1 MSNTYQSLKDHVCS
15 YIADLIAN
23 DQVPDSGKIV
33 EQEICDA
40 LGVSRTPV
48 REALIQLAADGFL
61 ESVPRRGFFINRLT
75 REKAIEIV
83 QILGPLDG
91 RAAYL
96 ASGRMSV
103 EEIAEL
109 RQIHE
114 SIANAMR
121 AGDYLHHNELQ
132 HEFHNYYL
140 ERCGNKRL
148 IEIVQH
154 LNWYFMKR
162 ETINVVERGLVS
174 KLEQSVAEHEE
185 IVRLFEAVDAEA
197 LQRYIRDV
205 HWDME
210 NVDTLTW

>member
-96 ASGRMSV
+96 ASGRMNI

-109 RQIHE
+109 RRIHE
-114 SIANAMR
+114 SIASAMR

-174 KLEQSVAEHEE
+174 KLEQSVVEHEE
-185 IVRLFEAVDAEA
+185 IVRLFEAGDAEA

>member
-185 IVRLFEAVDAEA
+185 IVRLFEAGDAEA

>member
-1 MSNTYQSLKDHVCS
+1 MTNTYQSLKDHVCN
-15 YIADLIAN
+15 YIADLIAS
-23 DQVPDSGKIV
+23 DQVPESGKIV
-33 EQEICDA
+33 EQEVCDA

-61 ESVPRRGFFINRLT
+61 ENIPRRGFFINRLT

-96 ASGRMSV
+96 ASGRMS
-103 EEIAEL
+103 EAEIAEL
-109 RQIHE
+109 RRIHE
-114 SIANAMR
+114 SIADAMR
-121 AGDYLHHNELQ
+121 AGEYLRHNELQ

-162 ETINVVERGLVS
+162 ETVNAVERGLVS
-174 KLEQSVAEHEE
+174 KLEQSVAEHEQ
-185 IVRLFEAVDAEA
+185 IVRLFEARDSEA
-197 LQRYIRDV
+197 LQRYVRDV

-210 NVDTLTW
+210 NADALTW

>member
-114 SIANAMR
+114 SVANAMR

-154 LNWYFMKR
+154 LNWHFMKR

-185 IVRLFEAVDAEA
+185 IVRLFEAGDAEA